1 MQVTRRNLFQ
11 MAATGAV
18 VATAGRAFPWE
29 ELLVPNLQVRRSL
42 PRAGMVI
49 LSSNE
54 NPYGPLPRAAEA
66 MRNALGSGNRYAF
79 RQTSELMERLAQ
91 YNKVAPDRRTLGNGS
106 TEILKMAV
114 SGFTGAGKKLIY
126 ASPTFEAAAGYAKA
140 AGAELV
146 AVPLTASYAHDLD
159 AMLAATRSGA

>member
-42 PRAGMVI
+42 PRSGMVI

-66 MRNALGSGNRYAF
+66 MRGALSMANRYPF
-79 RQTSELMERLAQ
+79 RQTGELSDQLAH
-91 YNKVAPDRRTLGNGS
+91 YHGVAANQVLLGNGS
-106 TEILKMAV
+106 TEVLRMAV
-114 SGFTGAGKKLIY
+114 SGFTG
-126 ASPTFEAAAGYAKA
+126 P
-140 AGAELV
+140 
-146 AVPLTASYAHDLD
+146 
-159 AMLAATRSGA
+159 